1 MTSSQRNVTVI
12 NVPLSTVINV
22 TIINVPLSTV
32 IYVPLFTVI
41 NVTVI
46 NVPLSLKVTFLCLC
60 PTDPMHL
67 VIEMHKD
74 LYKRWVSCSELQS
87 LLETHSGN
95 TKVQRMHIK
104 SIL

>member
-32 IYVPLFTVI
+32 IYVPLS
-41 NVTVI
+41 TVI
-46 NVPLSLKVTFLCLC
+46 NVPLSLKDTFLCLC

-67 VIEMHKD
+67 VNEMHED

>member
-1 MTSSQRNVTVI
+1 MI

-32 IYVPLFTVI
+32 INVPLS
-41 NVTVI
+41 TVI

-60 PTDPMHL
+60 QTDPMHL
-67 VIEMHKD
+67 VNEMQKD
-74 LYKRWVSCSELQS
+74 LYKRRVSCSELQS

>member
-67 VIEMHKD
+67 ANEMHKD
-74 LYKRWVSCSELQS
+74 FV
-87 LLETHSGN
+87 
-95 TKVQRMHIK
+95 
-104 SIL
+104 

>member
-32 IYVPLFTVI
+32 IYVPLS
-41 NVTVI
+41 TVI

-67 VIEMHKD
+67 VNEMHED